1 MSAESAYMNNIIIMN
16 VEKIATCE
24 SMRHDNIIMD
34 TADLAKTSEKVV
46 QTNLICGTL
55 NQRQSLHKC
64 YKWCTQEQVVLFLI
78 LY

>member
-1 MSAESAYMNNIIIMN
+1 MSAESAYTNNIMN
-16 VEKIATCE
+16 VEKVATCE
-24 SMRHDNIIMD
+24 SMRHD
-34 TADLAKTSEKVV
+34 TADLASENVV

-64 YKWCTQEQVVLFLI
+64 YKRCTQEQVVLFLI